1 MTLLTDPR
9 THPKIRQVLQALG
22 GGPTATEH
30 PEEWSIESLTPS
42 IAASHA
48 AVTGLYEMLENDLP
62 TDADEPAVDISEQ
75 TIKGVDGNDIKV
87 WVYKPASA
95 KESLP
100 AVFYFHGGGMV
111 SWLPFDLSPQDFR
124 NVIVMGLRSDRCY
137 RSIFQQPAKSIDA
150 GHSPSPP
157 KA

>member
-1 MTLLTDPR
+1 MANASYTPPGRLGNPDMNLVTDPR
-9 THPKIRQVLQALG
+9 THPKIRQVVQAMG
-22 GGPTATEH
+22 GGPPNTEF

-75 TIKGVDGNDIKV
+75 KIKGVDGNDIKV

-95 KESLP
+95 QEPLP

-111 SWLPFDLSPQDFR
+111 S
-124 NVIVMGLRSDRCY
+124 
-137 RSIFQQPAKSIDA
+137 
-150 GHSPSPP
+150 
-157 KA
+157 

>member
-1 MTLLTDPR
+1 MNLVTDPR
-9 THPKIRQVLQALG
+9 THPKIRQVIQALG
-22 GGPTATEH
+22 SGPLATEY
-30 PEEWSIESLTPS
+30 PEEWSIESLTPP

-95 KESLP
+95 QEALP

-111 SWLPFDLSPQDFR
+111 SRPPFIPPLMLFR
-124 NVIVMGLRSDRCY
+124 NITVGIRRSDRYY
-137 RSIFQQPAKSIDA
+137 RSILQQPTKSTNA
-150 GHSPSPP
+150 GYDLLP
-157 KA
+157 